1 MTRRN
6 QRETMRAGHARRAA
20 ERAAREAYC
29 GQISKLAVRSLL
41 YEVCIG
47 PKPGLV
53 DRFNN
58 GAHRDMNLFTF
69 LDSACALSSYFR
81 EITAQAMRHGRI
93 PPERLLPHLRAPGI
107 EAERE
112 MFLATGGVNTHKGI
126 VYSMG
131 IFCAACGLLYR
142 QPRCIPVERV
152 FSLCAKIA
160 CGDHPP
166 KEKTETNGERL
177 YRQYRIEGVRG
188 EAANG
193 FPAARVHG
201 LPALRKASAWG
212 WDIDAAGIYA
222 LFHIMA
228 NLEDT
233 NLISRSDLQT
243 QGQVREHLA
252 ALLQA
257 PDLSPAMLL
266 AEAARMDQEFI
277 RKNIS
282 PGGAADMLS
291 MTLMAWWLE
300 REFPERFCPAAS
312 DQMDGSSGNEEI
324 C

>member
-1 MTRRN
+1 MIRRN
-6 QRETMRAGHARRAA
+6 QRETARAGHARGAA
-20 ERAAREAYC
+20 ERAARDAYC

-69 LDSACALSSYFR
+69 LDSACALSGYFR
-81 EITAQAMRHGRI
+81 EITAQAMRLRRI

-112 MFLATGGVNTHKGI
+112 MFRATGGVNTHKGI

-131 IFCAACGLLYR
+131 IFCAACGLLYS
-142 QPRCIPVERV
+142 QPRSVPVERL
-152 FSLCAKIA
+152 FSLCSQIA
-160 CGDHPP
+160 RGAPPP
-166 KEKTETNGERL
+166 KEKAETNGERL
-177 YRQYRIEGVRG
+177 YRRYRIQGVRG

-193 FPAARVHG
+193 FPSARVHG
-201 LPALRKASAWG
+201 LPALRRACALG
-212 WDIDAAGIYA
+212 WDTDAAGIYA

-233 NLISRSDLQT
+233 NLISRSNLQT
-243 QGQVREHLA
+243 QRQVREQLA
-252 ALLQA
+252 ALLQT
-257 PDLSPAMLL
+257 PGLSPEMLL
-266 AEAARMDQEFI
+266 AQAARMDREFI
-277 RKNIS
+277 DKNIS

-300 REFPERFCPAAS
+300 REFPERFCPAAPGGK
-312 DQMDGSSGNEEI
+312 D
-324 C
+324 